1 MKKKIILIGAGGH
14 AKSCIDVIE
23 SEGKFKI
30 VGLIDNLK
38 KIGTKISGYEVMGK
52 DKELEKF
59 KNLANYAFIT
69 IGQIKSPNLREKSFN
84 TLKKYGFKIPYICSP
99 KSIISKH
106 SIIAEGVIVH
116 HGAIIN
122 SGTEIGRNCIINTNS
137 LIEHNCKI
145 GQFSQPSQYGNYI
158 DSIRQ
163 YIDRLHWDS
172 ILCKNMQIYLAVLLN
187 LYILYV
193 CVLDACK
200 PYFIFIRCSLT
211 VFPRTHYSMY

>member
-38 KIGTKISGYEVMGK
+38 KIGTKISGYEVIGK

-84 TLKKYGFKIPYICSP
+84 TLKKYGFEIPYICSP

-145 GQFSQPSQYGNYI
+145 GEFSHISTSVVINGDTVIGKRTFVGSGSIIKNSIKISGN
-158 DSIRQ
+158 SIIPMGSR
-163 YIDRLHWDS
+163 
-172 ILCKNMQIYLAVLLN
+172 
-187 LYILYV
+187 
-193 CVLDACK
+193 
-200 PYFIFIRCSLT
+200 IFKDI
-211 VFPRTHYSMY
+211 

>member
-14 AKSCIDVIE
+14 SQSCIDVIE

-106 SIIAEGVIVH
+106 YKITEGVIVH

-137 LIEHNCKI
+137 LIEHDCKI
-145 GQFSQPSQYGNYI
+145 GEFSHISTSVVINGDAVIGKRTFVGSGSIIKNSIKIRGN
-158 DSIRQ
+158 SIIPMGSR
-163 YIDRLHWDS
+163 
-172 ILCKNMQIYLAVLLN
+172 
-187 LYILYV
+187 
-193 CVLDACK
+193 
-200 PYFIFIRCSLT
+200 IFKDI
-211 VFPRTHYSMY
+211 

>member
-106 SIIAEGVIVH
+106 SKITEGVIVH

-137 LIEHNCKI
+137 LIEHDCKI
-145 GQFSQPSQYGNYI
+145 GEFSHISTSVVINGDAVIGKRTFVGSGSIIKNSIKIRGN
-158 DSIRQ
+158 SIIPMGSR
-163 YIDRLHWDS
+163 
-172 ILCKNMQIYLAVLLN
+172 
-187 LYILYV
+187 
-193 CVLDACK
+193 
-200 PYFIFIRCSLT
+200 IFKDI
-211 VFPRTHYSMY
+211 